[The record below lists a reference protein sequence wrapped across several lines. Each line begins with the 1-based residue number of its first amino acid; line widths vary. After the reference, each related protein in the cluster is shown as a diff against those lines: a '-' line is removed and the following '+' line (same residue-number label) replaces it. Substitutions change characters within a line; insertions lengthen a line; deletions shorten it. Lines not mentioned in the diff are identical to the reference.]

1 MLLDGN
7 KPRTGIRKFFET
19 WLSGGETQRRQ
30 GMYFNVFGEKVSKRR
45 YKEMCEAAKNR
56 RELIAAGLTSRRDL
70 FKMGLLTAGGMLVAK
85 SGLSARAQTTVTNQP
100 ASSGQNT
107 SPGTNQNCVPG
118 NQTQSPHTRAFI
130 SPLPIMPLVRKVSA
144 LSPTPTENPNTG
156 AGEVRAAAFQAP
168 QIDSS
173 RFPVVPGTLYQVNQ
187 RQFTTSGM
195 SPDLPAQTLWGFDDG
210 TGTRSP
216 GPTYQA
222 FYGKPQLTR
231 NINSLPN
238 VNQVNNTGF
247 GMPSVTTHLHNA
259 HNPSESDGN
268 PCDFYPAGHF
278 CDQYYPNVLAGFN
291 SDHAPNGD
299 VNEALST
306 LWYHDH
312 RVDFTSQNTYKGLF
326 GFYCLFN
333 QFDTG
338 NDDTGF
344 RLPDFPQHDIPLAFT
359 DKVFDPQ
366 TGQLVFDLF
375 NLDGIL
381 GDKFLVN
388 GVIQPFLNVEPRRY
402 RFRLLDV
409 GPSRFYDFYLTDL
422 NNLNA
427 VNPFWLIAT
436 DGNLLPHP
444 VQGSSVRIGPAERVD
459 IIIDFRNFAGKT
471 IYLENRLN
479 QLSGQGP
486 VALDSQL
493 SSELAARLGPSPE
506 CGAQTTPGGT
516 GTVPSILPA
525 NFNNGANLLLQFRV
539 SGTPVNDESVDPATN
554 PTWYQLPSTTPTP
567 RIVRTFKFDR
577 LNGQWSIN
585 GQFMDCGYANGG
597 TGGESTERFRFTVQQ
612 NSVEH
617 WLLTNLSGDWTHPIH
632 IHLEEHQIMSRN
644 RQAPAFASDQGRKDV
659 TKLHPNERVELFFR
673 FRDWLG
679 KYPIHCH
686 NVVHEDHAMMAIW
699 HVQPQGDNIQ
709 VP

>member
-1 MLLDGN
+1 
-7 KPRTGIRKFFET
+7 
-19 WLSGGETQRRQ
+19 
-30 GMYFNVFGEKVSKRR
+30 MYFNVFGEKVSKAR
-45 YKEMCEAAKNR
+45 YREMVNAAKNR

-70 FKMGLLTAGGMLVAK
+70 LKMGLLGAGGMLVAK
-85 SGLSARAQTTVTNQP
+85 SGLSARAGQQVQTNNP
-100 ASSGQNT
+100 PSSGQNT

-118 NQTQSPHTRAFI
+118 NQTASPPTRPFVEA
-130 SPLPIMPLVRKVSA
+130 LPIMPLAQTVSS
-144 LSPTPTENPNTG
+144 LTPTPTENPNVA
-156 AGEVRAAAFQAP
+156 AGEVRAAPFQAP
-168 QIDSS
+168 LIDAS
-173 RFPVVPGTLYQVNQ
+173 RFPVVPATLYNIHQ
-187 RQFTTSGM
+187 RQFLKSQH
-195 SPDLPAQTLWGFDDG
+195 PDLPQQTIWGFDDG

-231 NINSLPN
+231 NTNSLPSITEK
-238 VNQVNNTGF
+238 NNTGF
-247 GMPSVTTHLHNA
+247 GMASVSTHLHNA

-268 PCDFYPAGHF
+268 PCDFYTNGHF

-291 SDHAPNGD
+291 SDHEPNGD
-299 VNEALST
+299 INESLAT

-312 RVDFTSQNTYKGLF
+312 RVDFTSQNTYKGLL

-344 RLPDFPQHDIPLAFT
+344 RLPDFPAHDIPLAFA
-359 DKVFDPQ
+359 DKIYDPES
-366 TGQLVFDLF
+366 GQLVFDLF

-402 RFRLLDV
+402 RFRLLDT
-409 GPSRFYDFYLTDL
+409 GPSRFYEYFLTDL
-422 NNLNA
+422 NNPGSQ
-427 VNPFWLIAT
+427 NPYWLIGT

-444 VQGSSVRIGPAERVD
+444 IQVQSVRIGPAERVD
-459 IIIDFRNFAGKT
+459 VIIDFRQFAGKT

-486 VALDSQL
+486 AAVDSQV
-493 SSELAARLGPSPE
+493 AAQNSASTE
-506 CGAQTTPGGT
+506 CSLVLNASQPA
-516 GTVPSILPA
+516 ILPA
-525 NFNNGANLLLQFRV
+525 GTGNLLLQFRV
-539 SGTPVNDESVDPATN
+539 SGTAVKDDSVDPATN
-554 PTWYQLPSTTPTP
+554 PTFYQLPNTTAEP

-577 LNGQWSIN
+577 LNGQWSVN
-585 GQFMDCGYANGG
+585 GQFMDC
-597 TGGESTERFRFTVQQ
+597 TQFRFAVRQ
-612 NSVEH
+612 NSAEQ
-617 WLLTNLSGDWTHPIH
+617 WLLTNLTGDWTHPIH
-632 IHLEEHQIMSRN
+632 IHLEEHQILSRN
-644 RQAPAFASDQGRKDV
+644 RATPVVPADLGRKDV
-659 TKLHPNERVELFFR
+659 TQVHPNERVQLFFR

-686 NVVHEDHAMMAIW
+686 NVVHEDHAMMALW
-699 HVQPQGDNIQ
+699 HVVPAGQEDNIN

>member
-1 MLLDGN
+1 
-7 KPRTGIRKFFET
+7 
-19 WLSGGETQRRQ
+19 
-30 GMYFNVFGEKVSKRR
+30 MYFNVFGEKVSKAKYR
-45 YKEMCEAAKNR
+45 EMVNAAKNR

-85 SGLSARAQTTVTNQP
+85 SGLSARATGLQTQTNNP
-100 ASSGQNT
+100 PSSGQNN

-118 NQTQSPHTRAFI
+118 NQTASPPTRPFI
-130 SPLPIMPLVRKVSA
+130 QALPIMPLAQRVSS
-144 LSPTPTENPNTG
+144 LTPTPTENPNLG
-156 AGEVRAAAFQAP
+156 AGEVRAAPFQAP
-168 QIDSS
+168 LIDAS
-173 RFPVVPGTLYQVNQ
+173 RFPVVPGTLYNMHQ
-187 RQFTTSGM
+187 RQFTTRQH
-195 SPDLPAQTLWGFDDG
+195 PDLPLQTIWGFDDG

-222 FYGKPQLTR
+222 FYGRPQLTR
-231 NINSLPN
+231 NTNSLPSITEK
-238 VNQVNNTGF
+238 NNTGF
-247 GMPSVTTHLHNA
+247 GMASVSTHLHNA

-268 PCDFYPAGHF
+268 PCDFYTNGRF

-291 SDHAPNGD
+291 SDHEPNGD
-299 VNEALST
+299 INESLST

-312 RVDFTSQNTYKGLF
+312 RVDFTSQNTYKGLL

-344 RLPDFPQHDIPLAFT
+344 RLPDFPAHDIPLAFA
-359 DKVFDPQ
+359 DKVYDPES
-366 TGQLVFDLF
+366 GQLVFDLF

-402 RFRLLDV
+402 RFRLLDT
-409 GPSRFYDFYLTDL
+409 GPSRFYEYFLTDL

-427 VNPFWLIAT
+427 QNPYWLIGT
-436 DGNLLPHP
+436 DGNLLPNP
-444 VQGSSVRIGPAERVD
+444 IQVQSVRIGPAERVD
-459 IIIDFRNFAGKT
+459 VIIDFRAFAGKT

-486 VALDSQL
+486 AAVDSQVAAQNSATTECSL
-493 SSELAARLGPSPE
+493 VLNSSQPA
-506 CGAQTTPGGT
+506 
-516 GTVPSILPA
+516 ILPA
-525 NFNNGANLLLQFRV
+525 GAGNLLLQFRV
-539 SGTPVNDESVDPATN
+539 SGKAVNDESVDPATN
-554 PTWYQLPSTTPTP
+554 PTFYQLPDTTAEP

-577 LNGQWSIN
+577 LNGQWSVN
-585 GQFMDCGYANGG
+585 GQFMDCN
-597 TGGESTERFRFTVQQ
+597 TFRFAVRQ
-612 NSVEH
+612 NSVEQ
-617 WLLTNLSGDWTHPIH
+617 WLLTNLTGDWTHPIH
-632 IHLEEHQIMSRN
+632 IHLEEHQILSRN
-644 RQAPAFASDQGRKDV
+644 RVRPTVPADTGRKDV
-659 TKLHPNERVELFFR
+659 TQVHPNERVQLFFR

-686 NVVHEDHAMMAIW
+686 NVVHEDHAMMALW
-699 HVQPQGDNIQ
+699 HVVPAGQEDNIN

>member
-1 MLLDGN
+1 
-7 KPRTGIRKFFET
+7 
-19 WLSGGETQRRQ
+19 
-30 GMYFNVFGEKVSKRR
+30 MYFNVFGEKVSKAR
-45 YKEMCEAAKNR
+45 YREMVNAAKNR

-85 SGLSARAQTTVTNQP
+85 SGLSARAGQQVQTNNP
-100 ASSGQNT
+100 PSSGQNT

-118 NQTQSPHTRAFI
+118 NQTASPPTKPFI
-130 SPLPIMPLVRKVSA
+130 QALPIMPLAQRVSS

-156 AGEVRAAAFQAP
+156 AGEVRAAPFQAP
-168 QIDSS
+168 LIDAS
-173 RFPVVPGTLYQVNQ
+173 RFPVVPATLYNIHQ
-187 RQFTTSGM
+187 RQFVTSQH
-195 SPDLPAQTLWGFDDG
+195 PDLPPQTIWGFDDG
-210 TGTRSP
+210 SGTRSP

-222 FYGKPQLTR
+222 FYGRPQLTR
-231 NINSLPN
+231 NTNSLPSITEK
-238 VNQVNNTGF
+238 NNTGF
-247 GMPSVTTHLHNA
+247 GMASVSTHLHNA

-268 PCDFYPAGHF
+268 PCDFYTNGRF

-291 SDHAPNGD
+291 SDHQPNGD
-299 VNEALST
+299 INESLST

-344 RLPDFPQHDIPLAFT
+344 RLPDFPAHDIPLAFA
-359 DKVFDPQ
+359 DKVYDPES
-366 TGQLVFDLF
+366 GQLVFDLF

-402 RFRLLDV
+402 RFRLLDT
-409 GPSRFYDFYLTDL
+409 GPSRFYEYFLTDL
-422 NNLNA
+422 NNLSA
-427 VNPFWLIAT
+427 QNPYWLIGT
-436 DGNLLPHP
+436 DGNLLPNP
-444 VQGSSVRIGPAERVD
+444 VQVQSVRIGPAERVD
-459 IIIDFRNFAGKT
+459 VIIDFRQFAGKT

-486 VALDSQL
+486 AAVDSQV
-493 SSELAARLGPSPE
+493 AAQNSATTE
-506 CGAQTTPGGT
+506 CSLVLNSNQPA
-516 GTVPSILPA
+516 ILPA
-525 NFNNGANLLLQFRV
+525 GAGNLLLQFRV
-539 SGTPVNDESVDPATN
+539 SSKSVTDESVDPATN
-554 PTWYQLPSTTPTP
+554 PTFYQLPDTTAEP

-577 LNGQWSIN
+577 LNGQWSVN
-585 GQFMDCGYANGG
+585 GQFMDCNQ
-597 TGGESTERFRFTVQQ
+597 FRFAVRQ
-612 NSVEH
+612 NSSEQ
-617 WLLTNLSGDWTHPIH
+617 WLLTNLTGDWTHPIH
-632 IHLEEHQIMSRN
+632 IHLEEHQILSRN
-644 RQAPAFASDQGRKDV
+644 RARPTVPADLGRKDV
-659 TKLHPNERVELFFR
+659 TQVHPNERVQLFFR

-686 NVVHEDHAMMAIW
+686 NVVHEDHAMMALW
-699 HVQPQGDNIQ
+699 HVVPAGQEDNIN